1 MTPHQISKILI
12 KCCKCGAWT
21 KDIKKLVF
29 VIENNEQ
36 PVRIVNS
43 RWKAVSASV
52 VRDIGVRQER
62 VHGFIT

>member
-1 MTPHQISKILI
+1 MQ
-12 KCCKCGAWT
+12 
-21 KDIKKLVF
+21 LVF

-52 VRDIGVRQER
+52 VHGIGVPKEWA
-62 VHGFIT
+62 HGFIT